1 MKSLPERANA
11 PRKRPGIRAVAELAG
26 VSVGTVSAV
35 LNEKANVRPEA
46 KERVERAM
54 RDLMYVRPDGLPR
67 KEGMIGLLTPDVRNP
82 IFPLLAV
89 VASDIAARAGYSTVI
104 HSTDPIGTN
113 ESLAERERAGMH
125 HLLDHGITGMILLSG
140 EAPDSTGSHEH
151 FDQLAALGACM
162 VVVNGP
168 NDTLD
173 IPSVGVDERVA
184 GSLAAEHLVALGHER
199 IGMIGGLE
207 SFVHSRQRRNGVQS
221 TLDRHGL
228 ALDPR
233 HVVHCGWG
241 AIDGFRGFKQ
251 LVELPETERPTAL
264 VASSD
269 FLASGVMRAAADLGL
284 ELPSDLSIIGFDG
297 IEACEYLVPRLT
309 TIAQPIDEIARLSV
323 GMLTSLLAGGGES
336 GQSVL
341 FRPTLIE
348 RESTAPPRR

>member
-1 MKSLPERANA
+1 
-11 PRKRPGIRAVAELAG
+11 
-26 VSVGTVSAV
+26 
-35 LNEKANVRPEA
+35 
-46 KERVERAM
+46 
-54 RDLMYVRPDGLPR
+54 
-67 KEGMIGLLTPDVRNP
+67 
-82 IFPLLAV
+82 
-89 VASDIAARAGYSTVI
+89 
-104 HSTDPIGTN
+104 
-113 ESLAERERAGMH
+113 
-125 HLLDHGITGMILLSG
+125 
-140 EAPDSTGSHEH
+140 
-151 FDQLAALGACM
+151 M

-199 IGMIGGLE
+199 IGIIGGLE

-309 TIAQPIDEIARLSV
+309 TIAQPIDEIADDTWDHILELNLSSCMRLTRALVPQMKDRHWGRIIHISSV
-323 GMLTSLLAGGGES
+323 LGLGGKEGRNVYCATKSALLGLARASALDLGPFNITVNCLAPGPFLTDLPGKILTDVQKQVFAETTALGRWGRPEELAGPALLLASDAGSYITGTVLVVDGG
-336 GQSVL
+336 
-341 FRPTLIE
+341 TLS
-348 RESTAPPRR
+348 RVF